1 MNIEVKQ
8 EMIDEAITGL
18 VQSGVASAIKSY
30 AVENT
35 VKERLAAAFED
46 GNLANAIKE
55 GVARVNTDH
64 ITQAIAIQ
72 LQRSATHMVSEVLAA
87 SMVDVIAKLRN
98 ISDYS
103 DEGKAERQRLA
114 EEFRLSLREARKGD
128 A

>member
-30 AVENT
+30 AVEST
-35 VKERLAAAFED
+35 VKERLALAFED

-55 GVARVNTDH
+55 GVANVNTDH
-64 ITQAIAIQ
+64 ITQSIALQ